1 MCFLLSWVSARLRR
15 ALAGG
20 RDAWL
25 RGTAWVRGSL
35 GEVHAPTV
43 ASQSKARCF
52 RLSLMRPP
60 RFRMNVVAAVS
71 WLLLLAPAVHAQSTA
86 MITLD
91 QAIDLALV
99 HNHALKATRTL
110 ILQNQAQEITAN
122 LRPNPT
128 LNFDSQ
134 FLPIFSP
141 SNFSSDNL
149 SEVQQFDAGIG
160 YLFERGRKRQHRLL
174 AAQDQTAVTRA
185 QVTDAERTL
194 AFNVGQQFI
203 SVLLA
208 ESTLR
213 FALQDLQSFQQTV
226 DIGQAQYEAGY
237 ISEGDYL
244 KIKLQLLQFQT
255 DVSSARLARVQ
266 ALIDLRTLLGYD
278 AVPANYDVVGDLSYQ
293 AVPAKV
299 EDLQAKALQDRP
311 DYRAAELGTTAA
323 QSQILLAKANGKQ
336 DVTASADYSHTADQN
351 SASFFVSFPIAIFN
365 RNQGEIARTQYALTQ
380 AQETQASTSDV
391 VLSDVSDAYE
401 ALRSNDEV
409 VQLYTSGYLK
419 EAQDSRDISEYAYKR
434 GAASLL
440 DFLDAER
447 SYRAVQLAYRQA
459 LSSYMTALE
468 QLKEAVGT
476 RNLP

>member
-1 MCFLLSWVSARLRR
+1 
-15 ALAGG
+15 
-20 RDAWL
+20 
-25 RGTAWVRGSL
+25 
-35 GEVHAPTV
+35 
-43 ASQSKARCF
+43 
-52 RLSLMRPP
+52 MRPAH
-60 RFRMNVVAAVS
+60 FRMNVVAALI
-71 WLLLLAPAVHAQSTA
+71 WLLLLTLAPAADAQTTA

-91 QAIDLALV
+91 QAIDLALT

-134 FLPIFSP
+134 FLPVFSP
-141 SNFSSDNL
+141 SNFNSGNL
-149 SEVQQFDAGIG
+149 SDTEQFDAGLG
-160 YLFERGRKRQHRLL
+160 YLFERGRKRQHRLH

-213 FALQDLQSFQQTV
+213 FTLQDLQSFQQTV
-226 DIGQAQYEAGY
+226 DISEVQYKSGY

-266 ALIDLRTLLGYD
+266 ALVDLRTMLGYD
-278 AVPANYDVVGDLSYQ
+278 AVPANYDVVGDLAYQ
-293 AVPAKV
+293 PLAAKL
-299 EDLQAKALQDRP
+299 EDFQTKALQDRP
-311 DYRAAELGTTAA
+311 DYRAAALGTKAA
-323 QSQILLAKANGKQ
+323 QSQISLAKANGNV
-336 DVTASADYSHTADQN
+336 DVNAIAYYTHTSGEN
-351 SASFFVSFPIAIFN
+351 TASFFLNFPIAVFN

-380 AQETQASTSDV
+380 AQETQASTTDI
-391 VLSDVSDAYE
+391 VLSDVDDAYE
-401 ALRSNDEV
+401 ALRSNDEIV
-409 VQLYTSGYLK
+409 HLYTSGYLK